1 MNYEHQPH
9 NNEVVMGEEIA
20 PSEGKGSIW
29 LWVVLIVGFFSFFLT
44 GICVLVGAMFWW
56 TFSSSEPVVGD
67 EIAFQPKPF
76 VVVGDEMVV
85 QAPWD
90 PSPAV
95 VVNSIDQALECL
107 KEDGGVSQRQPAYK
121 YLSRKENFDSDR
133 RVEVCRLL
141 LKTPSGYNRI
151 PRGALSALEQW
162 AGPEAVPSLVEEFKR
177 LRFISKPLVGML
189 CEHGEVDVVAPLL
202 ASSLAKGGNE
212 GLEKLGPESGK
223 YVVPYLNS
231 LDNTE
236 RIYARRLL
244 EKWEVDNSLVIR
256 QCIDDLGSQTITKSR
271 KGDLAINFL
280 IRFSGSIDAE
290 LQNELAA
297 KIEKLTGVGGYNKA
311 SLIGILGNYPGEG
324 TEKFLTGFFQTHPK
338 RHSGDAAVVESLK
351 KIGSEAAIDALV
363 FAYFANRGNSSY
375 ALQSIGSPLV
385 AKKLMEQFDQVSLQ
399 KRNQAIWLVK
409 KCNGGTQVLRDSSVG
424 YLSSKDEGVVEMGMS
439 ILSDCELDADV
450 QVEVAQAI
458 SEAID
463 SIPRTTENARLL
475 AETCSAARK
484 WGGKAIAVKL
494 AGFLD
499 SGNSEIFRRVLYAL
513 VDLREP
519 ATYPAIA
526 KLLFDSKKKS
536 KAYSYIPKLGIDAES
551 AVLAQL
557 ENQSVSDYSTAKS
570 FFRLVGRIGGNES
583 LEYLRKL
590 ADETDASAIER
601 EIRKAIAVIERKPAW
616 ARISTAQSADG
627 PIEREWLDRS
637 GKKRV
642 IGKLLVVADGKA
654 MIQINEE
661 VLAMKLE
668 LLSQADRQYIEKE
681 MKKRREAREQKNS
694 DQ

>member
-67 EIAFQPKPF
+67 EIAVQPKPF
-76 VVVGDEMVV
+76 DEMVV

-133 RVEVCRLL
+133 RVEVCRSL

-151 PRGALSALEQW
+151 PREALSALEQW

-177 LRFISKPLVGML
+177 LRFISISKPLVGML

-202 ASSLAKGGNE
+202 ARSLAKGGNE

-297 KIEKLTGVGGYNKA
+297 KIEKLTGVEGYNKA

-338 RHSGDAAVVESLK
+338 SHSGDAAVVKSLK

-363 FAYFANRGNSSY
+363 FAYFANRGNSIY

-385 AKKLMEQFDQVSLQ
+385 AKKLMEQFDQVSSR

-499 SGNSEIFRRVLYAL
+499 SGNSEIFRRVLSAL

-536 KAYSYIPKLGIDAES
+536 KAYSCIPKLGIDAES

-601 EIRKAIAVIERKPAW
+601 EIRKAIAVIERKPVW